1 MKKENIAGRKYN
13 LLKVI
18 EDTGEIRV
26 LCQCDCGTIKKVNRW
41 HLMSGRIKSCGCHG
55 KKQSS
60 YVNKKSRN
68 NDVHP
73 KYWTY

>member
-41 HLMSGRIKSCGCHG
+41 HLMNG
-55 KKQSS
+55 
-60 YVNKKSRN
+60 SRCISLISPGM
-68 NDVHP
+68 V
-73 KYWTY
+73 KGYFARTLKL